1 MMSLKDQM
9 KNGLLYV
16 EFGHE
21 SEEDKEYEKLLE
33 KQRLDCKDVL
43 FDYNH
48 NTRPSD
54 LKRKDALLRGLLGSA
69 GKEIWM
75 ESPVHMAYGCN
86 VHLGNW
92 FYSNFNLSLVD
103 DGEIFIG
110 DHCMIAPNVTISTTG
125 HPVDGEYRRRGT
137 QFSLPVRIGNDVWI
151 GAGAI
156 LLPGVTIGNN
166 VVIGAGSVVTKD
178 IPDNVVAYGQPCRVQ
193 RPITKYDKEYYR
205 KDCPVNPDFDR

>member
-1 MMSLKDQM
+1 MSLKEQI

-16 EFGHE
+16 EFGHG
-21 SEEDKEYEKLLE
+21 SEEDRTYEKLLE
-33 KQRLDCKDVL
+33 EQRLHCKDVL
-43 FDYNH
+43 FDYN
-48 NTRPSD
+48 NQTRPSD
-54 LKRKDALLRGLLGSA
+54 LKRKDTLLRGLLGSA
-69 GKEIWM
+69 GSEIWM

-86 VHLGNW
+86 VHIGNW

-110 DHCMIAPNVTISTTG
+110 DHCMIAPNVTITTTG
-125 HPVDGEYRRRGT
+125 HPVEGEFRRKGT
-137 QFSLPVRIGNDVWI
+137 QFSLPIHIGNDVWI

-178 IPDNVVAYGQPCRVQ
+178 IPDNVVAYGEPCRIQ
-193 RPITKYDKEYYR
+193 RPITAQDREYYR
-205 KDCPVNPDFDR
+205 KGCRVNPDFDK